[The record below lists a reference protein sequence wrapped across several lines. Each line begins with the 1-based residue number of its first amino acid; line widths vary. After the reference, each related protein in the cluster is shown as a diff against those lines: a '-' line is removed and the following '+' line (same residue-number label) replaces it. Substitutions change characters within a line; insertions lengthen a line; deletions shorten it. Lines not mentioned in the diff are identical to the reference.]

1 MVRLRKGRV
10 ILIAILIIFILYVL
24 LSAVKGYMNEQNMKI
39 HAYAKLIQEQ
49 QVKIE
54 QLNDHNRNLEKINMN
69 QHNDIREL
77 QGSDQVSI
85 SPVVPESVKE
95 IEENETEI
103 AESEGFS
110 FDTVLIGA
118 TTIGVF
124 MGNVLKY
131 VRVLPVIP

>member
-10 ILIAILIIFILYVL
+10 ILITILIIFILYVL
-24 LSAVKGYMNEQNMKI
+24 LSAIKGYMNEQNMKI

-49 QVKIE
+49 QLKIE
-54 QLNDHNRNLEKINMN
+54 QLHDYNRNLEKINMN
-69 QHNDIREL
+69 QHNEIKEL
-77 QGSDQVSI
+77 QGSEKVSI
-85 SPVVPESVKE
+85 SPVVPENVNE

-103 AESEGFS
+103 VESEGFS